1 MKTYK
6 KKDQALTVF
15 MSKSKFAHLGCSVA
29 LIALVSA
36 TPALAQ
42 TAQTTPTA
50 QSAAPA
56 TPASGAQIAAPALA
70 TATLDAQNGDT
81 SAGDTQENG
90 DITVD
95 GAVQEDSDPD
105 PQTDEANDDD
115 AIIVV
120 GRSSAG
126 SLATETPAEQV
137 LDSETIQGYGASSID
152 ELLDATA
159 SLTQSGRGSGRPVV
173 LVNGRRVSSFREI
186 RNIPPEAIDKMEVY
200 PEEVAVSQG
209 YKPDQRV
216 VNFILK
222 KNFRAITVEAEYGQ
236 PTAGGFSAQELE
248 ASLLRIESNGRTNI
262 TGEVKRETPLWESD
276 RDIAY
281 RTDPT
286 LALPP
291 GTTPADFNTLRSKT
305 LEAKLEGTLQRYLTD
320 DISGSLNL
328 AYELSNSKGANGP
341 TGYWAGDS
349 TLCANSSAL
358 LCDGQID
365 TENRTRT
372 FHAGTGFNGDIG
384 RWRWNFSANH
394 DRTNTTSL
402 VDQCVL
408 EEGTDGLN
416 RCATVDAEQDVSKG
430 QDVSTDATAVFNGPL
445 FDLPAGR
452 VRASVTTGFVA
463 RDYEGWSNRRGEFS
477 STDLKRQEGNVLA
490 SLEIPIADADSD
502 VLPFLG
508 RLSLNA
514 NAGYNHVSDFGG
526 LTSWGTGINWSP
538 SDRLNLSASIAIDE
552 NAPSM
557 SQLGSPIVNN
567 PNRTVY
573 DFQTGQTVLVNS
585 ISGGNPDLLS
595 QKKREWKLALNYNMP
610 WVDNLRF
617 SANYYNNH
625 MDNPIGSLPLLT
637 PEIEAAFPDRIIRDA
652 NGTLIEIDN
661 RPLNYDS
668 RDNSNIRYGFT
679 FFKSFGQQ
687 ERGRGEGRGEGRG
700 GRGQGGGMR
709 GGGEGGPPPGAN
721 AGANAGGRGGGGG
734 RGGMGPGGGS
744 GGRWNLSLFHTIRLT
759 DTIDMGPGLPTLDL
773 LDGSATG
780 SSGGTARHQLDL
792 DAGWFYKGFGLRGN
806 AKYQS
811 ATTAEGDS
819 INDQLRFGELLT
831 FNLSAFMN
839 FDQRPKMVEA
849 VPFLKG
855 SRLRLSI
862 NNVTNAIQSV
872 RNREGEVPL
881 TYQPGY
887 LDPRGR
893 YVEISFRKMF

>member
-1 MKTYK
+1 MT
-6 KKDQALTVF
+6 LHV
-15 MSKSKFAHLGCSVA
+15 SKPKFAHLGCGVA
-29 LIALVSA
+29 LVALLGA

-42 TAQTTPTA
+42 SAQNAAPVA
-50 QSAAPA
+50 PASPVQSAPAPA
-56 TPASGAQIAAPALA
+56 SAPAAPQAD
-70 TATLDAQNGDT
+70 TPQSDAQD
-81 SAGDTQENG
+81 GDTQESG

-95 GAVQEDSDPD
+95 GAVQDENDPD
-105 PQTDEANDDD
+105 APAGDDVEDAGDGD

-120 GRSSAG
+120 GRTSAG
-126 SLATETPAEQV
+126 SLITDTPAEQV
-137 LDSETIQGYGASSID
+137 LDAETIQGYGASSID

-222 KNFRAITVEAEYGQ
+222 KNFRAVTVEAEYGQ

-262 TGEVKRETPLWESD
+262 TGEVKRATPLWESD

-281 RTDPT
+281 RIDPT
-286 LALPP
+286 QALPP

-328 AYELSNSKGANGP
+328 SYELSNSKGANGP
-341 TGYWAGDS
+341 TGYWADDS
-349 TLCANSSAL
+349 MSCANPSAL
-358 LCDGQID
+358 LCDGRID
-365 TENRTRT
+365 TENRSRT

-408 EEGTDGLN
+408 EEGADGLR
-416 RCATVDAEQDVSKG
+416 RCATVDAEQDESRG

-452 VRASVTTGFVA
+452 VRASLTTGFVA
-463 RDYEGWSNRRGEFS
+463 RDYEGWSNRRGTFS

-490 SLEIPIADADSD
+490 SIEVPIADADSD

-526 LTSWGTGINWSP
+526 LTSWGTGLNWSP
-538 SDRLNLSASIAIDE
+538 SGRLNLSASIAIDE
-552 NAPSM
+552 GAPSM
-557 SQLGSPIVNN
+557 SQLGSPVVNN

-595 QKKREWKLALNYNMP
+595 QKKREWKLALNYNLP

-637 PEIEAAFPDRIIRDA
+637 PEVEAAFPDRIIRDA
-652 NGTLIEIDN
+652 DGNLIEIDN

-687 ERGRGEGRGEGRG
+687 QRGRGEGRG
-700 GRGQGGGMR
+700 GRGQGGMR
-709 GGGEGGPPPGAN
+709 SGGEGGPPPGAN
-721 AGANAGGRGGGGG
+721 AGGRGGGGPRGGGG
-734 RGGMGPGGGS
+734 RGGMGGGS

-759 DTIDMGPGLPTLDL
+759 DTIDMGPGLPKLDL
-773 LDGSATG
+773 LDGSATR

-792 DAGWFYKGFGLRGN
+792 DAGWFYKGFGIRGN

-811 ATTAEGDS
+811 ATRAEGDS

-839 FDQRPKMVEA
+839 FDQQPKLVEA

-855 SRLRLSI
+855 SRLRLSV
-862 NNVTNAIQSV
+862 NNVTNAIQTV
-872 RNREGEVPL
+872 KNREGDVPL